1 MTAFLESIK
10 LNEPQL
16 EAVKQTEGPLLVLAG
31 AGTGKTRVLT
41 TRIVNIIESGLAYPS
56 EILAVTFTNKAA
68 REMQNRISEL
78 LSNSHFAG
86 AGTFHSIS
94 ARILRRYAGYV
105 DMSPS
110 FTIIDQDD
118 QLKVIKGI
126 YDELGIDKKEIP
138 PKIVQHI
145 ISRWKDMGLWYDQIS
160 NSDLK
165 SESHTLAKKI
175 YPVYQQKINS
185 SNLCDFGDLLLYNI
199 RIFFSNP
206 EVLEK
211 LQNTYKY
218 ILIDEY
224 QDTNAVQYLW
234 ARMLADKHKNI
245 CCVGDDDQSIY
256 SWRGA
261 EVANILR
268 FEKDFEGA
276 KIIALEQNYRS
287 TPHIL
292 NAASALIQNNPTR
305 HSKTLWT
312 QAENGEKIDLVSCY
326 NEKEEAKFISNYV
339 MNSLIKEKASQ
350 MSILVRAGFQTRSF
364 EEAFINSGIQYRIV
378 GGLRFYERAEIKDII
393 AYVRLLINSNDDVA
407 FERVINTPK
416 RSIGPSALKNI
427 KDFALSNNISYF
439 DSISKMLEESL
450 FKNKQSIEIS
460 NFKNLINKFREDI
473 TSPHST
479 SDILKNLVSES
490 GYKDMLKLEKTDES
504 RARLENINELIRAVG
519 EYESLQDFLEHAS
532 LVMDNDSETD
542 EIDKV
547 NIMTLHAAKGLEF
560 NLVFMPGME
569 EGLFPNQK
577 SLNEE
582 GTKGLE
588 EERRIAYV
596 GITRAKKK
604 LIMLHAENRR
614 IFNEFL
620 NSIPSRFIA
629 EIPDEC
635 FNKSSST
642 NFYNKINHSTKTY
655 RKPNISSDIRG
666 NDPIRPGARVE
677 HKSFGKGIILKKSL
691 DNLEIFFDSK
701 GIKTIKQDY
710 ITLTQ

>member
-1 MTAFLESIK
+1 MTAFIDSIK
-10 LNEPQL
+10 LNSPQL
-16 EAVKQTEGPLLVLAG
+16 EAVKHTQGPLLVLAG

-41 TRIVNIIESGLAYPS
+41 SRIANIINSNLASPY
-56 EILAVTFTNKAA
+56 EVLAVTFTNKAA
-68 REMQNRISEL
+68 KEMRDRISDL
-78 LSNSHFAG
+78 LSGMHFSG

-94 ARILRRYAGYV
+94 ARILRRYAEYAYLT
-105 DMSPS
+105 SS

-126 YDELGIDKKEIP
+126 YQDLNIDNKEIP

-160 NSDLK
+160 KSDLK
-165 SESHTLAKKI
+165 SESHILAQRI
-175 YPVYQQKINS
+175 YPIYQKKINS
-185 SNLCDFGDLLLYNI
+185 SNLCDFADLLLYNI

-206 EVLEK
+206 EILHK

-224 QDTNAVQYLW
+224 QDTNAIQYLW

-268 FEKDFEGA
+268 FAKDFEGA
-276 KIIALEQNYRS
+276 KVIALEQNYRS
-287 TPHIL
+287 TPYIL
-292 NAASALIQNNPTR
+292 TAASALIKNNPTR

-312 QAENGEKIDLVSCY
+312 DQQQGEKITLVSCY
-326 NEKEEAKFISNYV
+326 NEKEEAKFISNFV
-339 MNSLIKEKASQ
+339 IKSLKSEKAKDIA
-350 MSILVRAGFQTRSF
+350 ILVRAGFQTRNF
-364 EEAFINSGIQYRIV
+364 EEAFINSGVQYRII
-378 GGLRFYERAEIKDII
+378 GGLRFYERSEIKDII
-393 AYVRLLINSNDDVA
+393 AYIRLLINANDDVA
-407 FERVINTPK
+407 FERIINTP
-416 RSIGPSALKNI
+416 RRAIGPTTLRLI
-427 KDFALSNNISYF
+427 KDYSVLNKKSYYE
-439 DSISKMLEESL
+439 SSKEMINDRL
-450 FKNKQSIEIS
+450 FKNKPALEIS
-460 NFKNLINKFREDI
+460 KFNSLIDKFSDHISRA
-473 TSPHST
+473 HST

-490 GYKDMLKLEKTDES
+490 GYKNMLKDEKTDES

-519 EYESLQDFLEHAS
+519 DYESLQDFLEHAS

-542 EIDKV
+542 ENDKV

-569 EGLFPNQK
+569 EGLFPNQR

-604 LIMLHAENRR
+604 LIMLHAESRR
-614 IFNEFL
+614 IFNEFV

-629 EIPDEC
+629 EIPNEC
-635 FNKSSST
+635 IDKISST
-642 NFYNKINHSTKTY
+642 NFYTKINY
-655 RKPNISSDIRG
+655 KPFVNNKQDSKSDFIN
-666 NDPIRPGARVE
+666 NDPYRPGARVE
-677 HKSFGKGIILKKSL
+677 HSSFGKGIIIKKSL
-691 DNLEIFFDSK
+691 NNLEVYFDIK

-710 ITLTQ
+710 LKIL